1 MPVMGMENIRNPIQ
15 RQYQLQGG
23 FAQKTKTLSII
34 RVFLPILTIKIFA
47 GIKVLMLD
55 QVNRNLWEACPGL
68 DFQGRFQHPA
78 PDFSG
83 VQRHPQRINDRG
95 SLITLFHGSIGGS
108 DDSQV
113 VAHADQLLRQSSHC
127 VGQSPRFRKSSQLG
141 SDYQNLEAFSQSQ
154 PLLG

>member
-15 RQYQLQGG
+15 RQSQLQRSST
-23 FAQKTKTLSII
+23 QKTKTLSVI
-34 RVFLPILTIKIFA
+34 RVFLTILTIKIFA
-47 GIKVLMLD
+47 GKKVLMLD

-113 VAHADQLLRQSSHC
+113 VALSLIHI
-127 VGQSPRFRKSSQLG
+127 
-141 SDYQNLEAFSQSQ
+141 
-154 PLLG
+154 

>member
-1 MPVMGMENIRNPIQ
+1 
-15 RQYQLQGG
+15 
-23 FAQKTKTLSII
+23 
-34 RVFLPILTIKIFA
+34 
-47 GIKVLMLD
+47 MLY
-55 QVNRNLWEACPGL
+55 QVNRNLREACPGL
-68 DFQGRFQHPA
+68 DFQERFQNPA

-83 VQRHPQRINDRG
+83 VQRHPQRIHDRG

-113 VAHADQLLRQSSHC
+113 VAHADQLLRQSTHC

>member
-15 RQYQLQGG
+15 RQSQLQGG
-23 FAQKTKTLSII
+23 FAQKTKTLSVV
-34 RVFLPILTIKIFA
+34 RVFLTILTIKIFA
-47 GIKVLMLD
+47 GKKVFMLD
-55 QVNRNLWEACPGL
+55 QVNRNLWKACPGL

-83 VQRHPQRINDRG
+83 VQRHPQRINDSV
-95 SLITLFHGSIGGS
+95 SLITLFHGSISWS

-113 VAHADQLLRQSSHC
+113 MAHADKLLRQSSHC

>member
-1 MPVMGMENIRNPIQ
+1 MPVMSMENIRNPIQ
-15 RQYQLQGG
+15 RQSQLQGG
-23 FAQKTKTLSII
+23 FAQKTKSLSII

-47 GIKVLMLD
+47 GINVFMLD
-55 QVNRNLWEACPGL
+55 QINRNLWEVCPRL
-68 DFQGRFQHPA
+68 DFQERFQHPT

-83 VQRHPQRINDRG
+83 VQRYPQRIHDRG
-95 SLITLFHGSIGGS
+95 SLITLFHGSIGVS

-141 SDYQNLEAFSQSQ
+141 SDHQNLEAFSQSQ
-154 PLLG
+154 PLWG